1 MCAFPLLSFRGLAE
15 QVQVIAGAYVQL
27 EDAYCLR
34 SVEEAMRIAEPIEV
48 CSRHCTPGCGAMR
61 CDTMR

>member
-1 MCAFPLLSFRGLAE
+1 MLYRLRSP
-15 QVQVIAGAYVQL
+15 IALQLRLVEGAYVQL

-48 CSRHCTPGCGAMR
+48 CSILMIEGR
-61 CDTMR
+61 C